1 MKFFIL
7 VILSL
12 ASSLSASVSSYP
24 IENINFPDDMPPEI
38 GGLAFDQNGNLYACL
53 RRGDVVVTKPGNN
66 PNLTKWKVFATGLH
80 NPMGMLLVGPGHII
94 VSQMAELTEIID
106 TDMDGIADRYNNL
119 STDFGISGNY
129 HETNA
134 ICRDGNGGL
143 FIALGTASHNGPT
156 FFLLV
161 ENIQRME
168 EGGVIFRPI
177 NCADGSFTTIK
188 MESFLHLRADSV
200 CITE

>member
-53 RRGDVVVTKPGNN
+53 RRGDVVVTKPDNN

-119 STDFGISGNY
+119 STDFGIMEIIMKRMRFVGMEMEDSLLPLVL
-129 HETNA
+129 HH
-134 ICRDGNGGL
+134 IMDPL
-143 FIALGTASHNGPT
+143 

-177 NCADGSFTTIK
+177 NYADGSFTTIK